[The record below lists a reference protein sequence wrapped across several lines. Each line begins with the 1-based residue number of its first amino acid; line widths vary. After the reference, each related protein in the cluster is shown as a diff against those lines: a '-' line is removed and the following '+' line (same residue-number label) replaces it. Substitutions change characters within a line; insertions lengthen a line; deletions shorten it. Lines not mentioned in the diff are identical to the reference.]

1 MSYALV
7 HIPGDRIY
15 AKSFQS
21 TSATA
26 LSISAISAV
35 RSVISCVSFAID
47 ALSSSISA

>member
-1 MSYALV
+1 M
-7 HIPGDRIY
+7 HCDHIY
-15 AKSFQS
+15 AKSFQN